1 MSDDPE
7 QRRRWLRAAQRG
19 DRDAFERLL
28 APLLPRLYSLAY
40 HLTQHRDDAADV
52 VQDSA
57 VKAWRAIG
65 GFREEADFSTWL
77 ARIVRNTV
85 LDDVKRASRRHEE
98 ATETLPEAAV
108 HVTEP
113 RAERAELTAL
123 LGGYLAD
130 LSDKL
135 REPLILYDLE
145 GYSYEEIA
153 EVLDLNLGTV
163 KSRLN
168 RARLALRERILASP
182 DRLSGYMPD
191 VLAVAA
197 RREG

>member
-1 MSDDPE
+1 LSDDAE

-19 DRDAFERLL
+19 DRQAFERLL
-28 APLLPRLYSLAY
+28 TPLLPRLFSVAY

-65 GFREEADFSTWL
+65 GFREEADFSTWVL
-77 ARIVRNTV
+77 RIVRNTV

-98 ATETLPEAAV
+98 PTETLPEAPV

-113 RAERAELTAL
+113 RAERSELAAVM
-123 LGGYLAD
+123 GRYVME
-130 LSDKL
+130 LSEKL
-135 REPLILYDLE
+135 REPLVLYDLE

-168 RARLALRERILASP
+168 RARLALRERILAAP
-182 DRLSGYMPD
+182 ERLEGYMPEA
-191 VLAVAA
+191 LAAA
-197 RREG
+197 IGQEG